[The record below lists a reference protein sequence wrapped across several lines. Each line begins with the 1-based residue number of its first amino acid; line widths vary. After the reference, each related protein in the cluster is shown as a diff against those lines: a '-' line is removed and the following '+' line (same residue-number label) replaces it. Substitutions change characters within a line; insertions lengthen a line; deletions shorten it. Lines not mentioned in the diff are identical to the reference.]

1 MKLHS
6 RIFALLT
13 TILLGL
19 GLSSMLFLYQSASQK
34 VEQDAS
40 DKLLVA
46 QKTFFDVLDNQH
58 HLLNTS
64 VETVVKD
71 WGLRQSIGQRDYS
84 TLESVLQNH
93 SNRVGADVALFVDN
107 EGVLAVSTIRQDK
120 QLPQQILE
128 LVNRS
133 QQITFQTI
141 TQINQRHYQLV
152 LTEVKAPHSGRL
164 ARHGF

>member
-46 QKTFFDVLDNQH
+46 QKTFLMY
-58 HLLNTS
+58 
-64 VETVVKD
+64 
-71 WGLRQSIGQRDYS
+71 SITNIIY
-84 TLESVLQNH
+84 
-93 SNRVGADVALFVDN
+93 
-107 EGVLAVSTIRQDK
+107 
-120 QLPQQILE
+120 
-128 LVNRS
+128 
-133 QQITFQTI
+133 
-141 TQINQRHYQLV
+141 
-152 LTEVKAPHSGRL
+152 
-164 ARHGF
+164 